1 MAALMH
7 ETPMPEP
14 RRVTTTADP
23 VARFFALA
31 VVPEPEPAT
40 PPALTPPPLRVIPG
54 GREAALRRRL
64 PAHVYRQR
72 RLLVLFAVLL
82 VAVVGTVTLGAGQ
95 FDDTAT
101 AGTAPAEAEVV
112 PPVAGGVEP
121 LPETYVVQPGDTL
134 WSIAQELRPSDDP
147 RVLVD
152 ELASRNGGSALEA
165 GARLDLRGL
174 VGR

>member
-14 RRVTTTADP
+14 RRLTIAAEP

-40 PPALTPPPLRVIPG
+40 PPAPTPPPLRVIPG

-64 PAHVYRQR
+64 PAHVYRRR
-72 RLLVLFAVLL
+72 RLLVLVGALL
-82 VAVVGTVTLGAGQ
+82 VAVVATVTLGVGQ

-101 AGTAPAEAEVV
+101 AGTTTADAEVQPGV
-112 PPVAGGVEP
+112 GGDVES
-121 LPETYVVQPGDTL
+121 LPESYVVQPGDTL
-134 WSIAQELRPSDDP
+134 WSIAHKLRPTDDP
-147 RVLVD
+147 RSLVD
-152 ELASRNGGSALEA
+152 ELASRNGGSSLEA

-174 VGR
+174 AAR